1 MELWH
6 TKTVEQTRDAL
17 QSTEQGLSAE
27 QVRSATQKHGL
38 NELRHKK
45 PKSVGKLFLEQMT
58 DVMILVLLAAAAIS
72 AFLGE
77 VIDSAVIL
85 FIVIL
90 NAVIGVVQQK
100 KAETAAQLLTS
111 TDLPISEIAESLG
124 FISPFYFSNFFK
136 KRTGMTP
143 STYRN
148 IYLRT
153 HLQ

>member
-58 DVMILVLLAAAAIS
+58 DVMILVLLAGGH
-72 AFLGE
+72 FC
-77 VIDSAVIL
+77 
-85 FIVIL
+85 
-90 NAVIGVVQQK
+90 
-100 KAETAAQLLTS
+100 
-111 TDLPISEIAESLG
+111 
-124 FISPFYFSNFFK
+124 FFG
-136 KRTGMTP
+136 R
-143 STYRN
+143 SD
-148 IYLRT
+148 
-153 HLQ
+153 

>member
-77 VIDSAVIL
+77 VVCDIQFVSTHWER
-85 FIVIL
+85 
-90 NAVIGVVQQK
+90 GV
-100 KAETAAQLLTS
+100 S
-111 TDLPISEIAESLG
+111 GRLG
-124 FISPFYFSNFFK
+124 
-136 KRTGMTP
+136 RW
-143 STYRN
+143 RCHE
-148 IYLRT
+148 L
-153 HLQ
+153 